1 MTISRSIITD
11 CLCGQYYDFPS
22 GFASVDEYR
31 AHLDTLTYDELIAA
45 TECDERY
52 PLADFI
58 YAYS

>member
-1 MTISRSIITD
+1 MTISRAIITD

-31 AHLDTLTYDELIAA
+31 AYLDTLTLDQLIAE
-45 TECDERY
+45 TGVDDSY